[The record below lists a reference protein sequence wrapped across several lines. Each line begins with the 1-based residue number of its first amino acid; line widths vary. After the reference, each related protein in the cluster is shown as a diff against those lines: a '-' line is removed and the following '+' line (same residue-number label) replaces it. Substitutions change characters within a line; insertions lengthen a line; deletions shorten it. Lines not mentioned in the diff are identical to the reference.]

1 MLVNGEKE
9 SVVSN
14 ERVQECLGKARAVRK
29 PIVRYIQVCIYS
41 SVINFVAHDLNQ
53 LVENE
58 EMIGAL
64 IETNERIITALQMY
78 VNVGGPFPA

>member
-29 PIVRYIQVCIYS
+29 LIVRYIQVCIYS
-41 SVINFVAHDLNQ
+41 SVINFAAHDLN
-53 LVENE
+53 
-58 EMIGAL
+58 
-64 IETNERIITALQMY
+64 
-78 VNVGGPFPA
+78 